1 MENAY
6 KREVM
11 RMLSKLEEKSNVWQI
26 IYTVIRA
33 FR

>member
-11 RMLSKLEEKSNVWQI
+11 RMLSKLEEKSSVWQI
-26 IYTVIRA
+26 IYTVIKVLR
-33 FR
+33 